1 MNVDNSRVVYT
12 KTLED
17 FSDTALVSHGMVIKL
32 PTGFLDSRLVRSVER
47 LLSEEGV
54 IIRLH
59 KCTKSLGS
67 NKGGLKKKKTD
78 DCFNSIL
85 LLI

>member
-1 MNVDNSRVVYT
+1 MIILAYVVYT

-17 FSDTALVSHGMVIKL
+17 FSDTALVSHGMVIRL

-54 IIRLH
+54 IVRLH
-59 KCTKSLGS
+59 ECTMLLGS
-67 NKGGLKKKKTD
+67 NKGEMKEKKNTD
-78 DCFNSIL
+78 DSFNSIL